1 VGRPAGRNYKRRRI
15 AIAQNLRCNE
25 RIRISPIRLIDEN
38 DQQIGI
44 VEIADA
50 LARAAAA
57 GLDLVEVAPLSKP
70 PVCRIMDYGKWKYA
84 QRKKERKS
92 KTHRHETALKE
103 IRIKTPKIGE
113 HDLQIKINHAREF
126 LGRGDRVQF
135 ALRFRGRELAHI
147 DEGQKVF
154 AQIKQALTDV
164 SKVEHDFRREGRR
177 ILMLL
182 APGGTKKPAA
192 KAAAKPKLAAPAPAP
207 QPPAATEP
215 SPAPAEP
222 PPSS

>member
-1 VGRPAGRNYKRRRI
+1 
-15 AIAQNLRCNE
+15 LRCNE